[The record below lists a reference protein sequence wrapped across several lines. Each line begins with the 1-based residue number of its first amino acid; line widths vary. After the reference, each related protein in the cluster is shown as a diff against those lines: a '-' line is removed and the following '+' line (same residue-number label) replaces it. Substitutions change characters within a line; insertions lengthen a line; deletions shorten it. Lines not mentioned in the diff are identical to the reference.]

1 MTPRTPLAWE
11 VASVCLDLV
20 PSSRR
25 GQTVCLAMHPEAR
38 LDAVGVLFE
47 VSDHPPAWF
56 SVPDRDLQPHLADV
70 VYRGALQGLEQTWQ
84 RGTPAQI
91 MHAMIATANARL
103 LEQIDRE
110 HVLLA
115 GSIGHAVGFV
125 LAHGELAIGWL
136 GEARGYVIRGE
147 AVEPATADHTLE
159 NEARQQGMAEDEI
172 ARLPPNIVVRCLGG
186 RDDVGVPSVLTR
198 PWTAGDAFVAVT
210 RATDEAAPRGS
221 LGPALSRA
229 ATARALAAAVAQHA
243 LGRLVQCGGVLAL
256 RGARPDLVNPP
267 A

>member
-1 MTPRTPLAWE
+1 
-11 VASVCLDLV
+11 VCLDLA

-25 GQTVCLAMHPEAR
+25 GQTVCLAMRPEAR
-38 LDAVGVLFE
+38 LDAIGVLFE

-56 SVPDRDLQPHLADV
+56 SVPERDLQPHLADM

-84 RGTPAQI
+84 RGTPAQV
-91 MHAMIATANARL
+91 MHAMIATANARF
-103 LEQIDRE
+103 LERLDQE
-110 HVLLA
+110 HAQLA

-136 GEARGYVIRGE
+136 GEARGYIVRGE
-147 AVEPATADHTLE
+147 AIEPATADHSLA
-159 NEARQQGMAEDEI
+159 NEARQAGVAEDEI
-172 ARLPPNIVVRCLGG
+172 ARLPPNIIVRCVGG
-186 RDDVGVPSVLTR
+186 RDDVGVPSVVTR
-198 PWTAGDAFVAVT
+198 RWTAEDAFVAVT
-210 RATDEAAPRGS
+210 RATDEAAPLGS

-229 ATARALAAAVAQHA
+229 TTARAVAATVAQHA

-256 RGARPDLVNPP
+256 RGARPELANPP